1 MWLPMKKDDLYR
13 YCIQFPGKSEAEKR
27 AGDFLEMLGRRKST
41 VIIAALN
48 EYLDHHPEIG
58 AANVDHRVSIST
70 VSMGQVEAK
79 IRELIEEKLAGLQVV
94 GTSDSVPVSNHI
106 DEVSQDIID
115 MIGDLE
121 LFQF

>member
-1 MWLPMKKDDLYR
+1 M
-13 YCIQFPGKSEAEKR
+13 AEKR

-48 EYLDHHPEIG
+48 EYLDRHPEIEDAG
-58 AANVDHRVSIST
+58 SDHRVNIST
-70 VSMGQVEAK
+70 VSMSQVESK

-94 GTSDSVPVSNHI
+94 GATDSAAASSQI
-106 DEVSQDIID
+106 EEVSQDIID